1 MYVLL
6 IITVTYL
13 YIHCNC
19 RECMLAIIQAV
30 DVLPDYFEK
39 FCSILNIMSCYDS
52 VKESLVMC
60 YIVYNSEMQFKR
72 YIDIVKV
79 LAHFKDAALTREQLL
94 TEKAGTDRSIES
106 SKICFFKILQ
116 RKDPHFVDKLVKYLS
131 LKDCLNHSNLFH
143 HIQNSK
149 DDFHKNN
156 LCIHSAISYLPCIKR
171 YRDFLKKFYTDMVK
185 EETLYMIKTNIHQYV
200 NLSLITPQNG
210 ESESDY
216 FKALRDPHHL
226 LFNYK
231 QHTTTTLLNSLA
243 EIFDVS
249 RLSRQ
254 VILIQGSPGS
264 GKTTLANK
272 ICTEWAKGNLIQ
284 CYMLVILLK
293 FRDPRIS
300 DIDCTEKVV
309 KCSLGDSNFVTEVVG
324 EMNCI
329 DGKNILLLLEGWDE
343 FPEEK
348 QQKSFFTELISGEV
362 LKKCDIIITSRP
374 SSIGSLQKIF
384 ITRHIAILGFSDDQ
398 IEQYLDCCFVDSSN
412 ELKNSLKHRFLEQLN
427 SNPAL
432 KSLAYVPVNLSILVY
447 VFTEHGAKLPSTLTE
462 LYQQYVLLKLS
473 LYNQRISNE
482 TGRLAEIDRLPVYI
496 SESLNKLGE
505 IAYIGLKN
513 QKLRFTQNE
522 MQKLYQSIPLDYDG
536 MGLLQV
542 DNHMLNRGSYKT
554 YNFIHRTVQEF
565 LAAWHM
571 TKLPD
576 QKHII
581 ENLQLEHFEMVLV
594 FFAGLTGFKLFDS
607 AELSLLVGKHKT
619 SRFDIKMKKIAIKA
633 LLKDNAIK
641 SMLIREA
648 NANTHSQETNQHRLL
663 VLVACCAEAKNPA
676 ACIALSNSELFHR
689 DGCLVNIPDSAVTS
703 HLLTSL
709 SYCIAHSGKDW
720 IVRCDKVLSNYDI
733 INLQKHLIDLNE
745 TSGKLVCLK
754 TVANKTAINFIATF
768 LQPHFTLYH
777 LHLFNSDFD
786 DDCVIILCEAVKLNC
801 SVIFLDLSN
810 CGISS
815 KGVITI
821 AGMLQVNNTLQF
833 INLENN
839 KFSSDDLIE
848 VLVIM
853 KNNTTLRVMNVA
865 DELLQEPVKKKL
877 AVFNKKRRHALVLD
891 GIQLF
896 RFSGLI
902 KNIIND

>member
-1 MYVLL
+1 M
-6 IITVTYL
+6 
-13 YIHCNC
+13 
-19 RECMLAIIQAV
+19 
-30 DVLPDYFEK
+30 
-39 FCSILNIMSCYDS
+39 
-52 VKESLVMC
+52 
-60 YIVYNSEMQFKR
+60 
-72 YIDIVKV
+72 
-79 LAHFKDAALTREQLL
+79 
-94 TEKAGTDRSIES
+94 
-106 SKICFFKILQ
+106 
-116 RKDPHFVDKLVKYLS
+116 
-131 LKDCLNHSNLFH
+131 
-143 HIQNSK
+143 
-149 DDFHKNN
+149 
-156 LCIHSAISYLPCIKR
+156 
-171 YRDFLKKFYTDMVK
+171 
-185 EETLYMIKTNIHQYV
+185 
-200 NLSLITPQNG
+200 ITPQNE

-216 FKALRDPHHL
+216 FKALRDSYHL

-231 QHTTTTLLNSLA
+231 QHTTTTPLNSLA

-249 RLSRQ
+249 RSSRQ

-264 GKTTLANK
+264 GKTTLSNK

-293 FRDPRIS
+293 LRDPRIS

-329 DGKNILLLLEGWDE
+329 DGKNVLLLLEGWDE

-374 SSIGSLQKIF
+374 SSIGIIKKIF

-412 ELKNSLKHRFLEQLN
+412 ELKDGLKHRFLVQLN

-473 LYNQRISNE
+473 LYNQRISND
-482 TGRLAEIDRLPVYI
+482 TGRLAEIDSLPVYI

-505 IAYIGLKN
+505 IAYIGLKS
-513 QKLRFTQNE
+513 QKLHFTQNE

-542 DNHMLNRGSYKT
+542 DNHMLNRDSYKT
-554 YNFIHRTVQEF
+554 YNFIHRTCQEF

-576 QKHII
+576 QKHFI

-607 AELSLLVGKHKT
+607 AEFSLLVGKHKT
-619 SRFDIKMKKIAIKA
+619 SRFEIKMMNILIKA
-633 LLKDNAIK
+633 LVKDNTFK
-641 SMLIREA
+641 SMVIREG
-648 NANTHSQETNQHRLL
+648 TVDIYSQENNQHRLL

-689 DGCLVNIPDSAVTS
+689 DNCFVNIPDSAVTS

-745 TSGKLVCLK
+745 TSGNLIDLK
-754 TVANKTAINFIATF
+754 AKTNKTAINYFVTF
-768 LQPHFTLYH
+768 FQPHFTLHH
-777 LHLFNSDFD
+777 LDLSYSDFD

-801 SVIFLDLSN
+801 SVIVLDLPN

-815 KGVITI
+815 KGVIAI
-821 AGMLQVNNTLQF
+821 AGMLQVNNTLKF
-833 INLENN
+833 IDLEDN
-839 KFSSDDLIE
+839 KFSSDDLVE

-853 KNNTTLRVMNVA
+853 KNNTTLRVIVVNNK
-865 DELLQEPVKKKL
+865 LLQEPVKKKL
-877 AVFNKKRRHALVLD
+877 AVFNKKRRHALKLD
-891 GIQLF
+891 ANQLL
-896 RFSGLI
+896 RFSGLF
-902 KNIIND
+902 KNIIKN

>member
-1 MYVLL
+1 
-6 IITVTYL
+6 
-13 YIHCNC
+13 
-19 RECMLAIIQAV
+19 MLAIIQAV

-39 FCSILNIMSCYDS
+39 FCSILNIMSYYDS

-60 YIVYNSEMQFKR
+60 YIVYNSEMQFKH
-72 YIDIVKV
+72 YIDIAKV

-106 SKICFFKILQ
+106 SKVCFFKILQ
-116 RKDPHFVDKLVKYLS
+116 RKDPHFVDKLVKYFS
-131 LKDCLNHSNLFH
+131 LKDCLNHSKLFH

-156 LCIHSAISYLPCIKR
+156 LCIHSAISYLPGIKR
-171 YRDFLKKFYTDMVK
+171 YRDFLKKFYTDMIK
-185 EETLYMIKTNIHQYV
+185 EGTLYTIKTNIHQYV
-200 NLSLITPQNG
+200 NLSLITPQNE

-216 FKALRDPHHL
+216 FKALRDSYHL

-231 QHTTTTLLNSLA
+231 QHTTTTPLNSLA

-249 RLSRQ
+249 RSSRQ

-264 GKTTLANK
+264 GKTTLSNK

-293 FRDPRIS
+293 LRDPRIS

-362 LKKCDIIITSRP
+362 LKKCDIIITSCP
-374 SSIGSLQKIF
+374 SSIGIIKKIF

-412 ELKNSLKHRFLEQLN
+412 ELKDGLKHRFLVQLN

-432 KSLAYVPVNLSILVY
+432 KSLAYFPVNLSILVY

-473 LYNQRISNE
+473 LYNQRISND
-482 TGRLAEIDRLPVYI
+482 TGRLTEIDRLPVYI

-513 QKLRFTQNE
+513 QKLHFTQNE

-542 DNHMLNRGSYKT
+542 DDHMLNRGSYKT
-554 YNFIHRTVQEF
+554 YNFIHRTCQEF

-607 AELSLLVGKHKT
+607 AEFSLLVGEQKT
-619 SRFDIKMKKIAIKA
+619 SRFTIKVANIVMKA
-633 LLKDNAIK
+633 LLKSNAIK
-641 SMLIREA
+641 SMLIREVTA
-648 NANTHSQETNQHRLL
+648 DIYSHEINQHRLL

-676 ACIALSNSELFHR
+676 ACIALSNSKLFHR
-689 DGCLVNIPDSAVTS
+689 DGCFVNIPNSAVTS

-720 IVRCDKVLSNYDI
+720 IVKCDKVLSNYDI

-745 TSGKLVCLK
+745 TSGNLINLK
-754 TVANKTAINFIATF
+754 ARINKTAINDFVTF
-768 LQPHFTLYH
+768 FQPHFTLHY
-777 LHLFNSDFD
+777 LDLSNSDFD
-786 DDCVIILCEAVKLNC
+786 DDCVTILCEAVKLNC
-801 SVIFLDLSN
+801 SVMVLELN
-810 CGISS
+810 NNGISS
-815 KGVITI
+815 KGVIAI
-821 AGMLQVNNTLQF
+821 AGMLQVNNTLLV
-833 INLENN
+833 ISLEHNE
-839 KFSSDDLIE
+839 FSSDDLIE

-853 KNNTTLRVMNVA
+853 KNNTTLKLMSVH
-865 DELLQEPVKKKL
+865 ELLQEPVKKKL
-877 AVFNKKRRHALVLD
+877 AVFNKKRRHALKLD
-891 GIQLF
+891 LFQLV
-896 RFSGLI
+896 RFSGLV
-902 KNIIND
+902 KKINND